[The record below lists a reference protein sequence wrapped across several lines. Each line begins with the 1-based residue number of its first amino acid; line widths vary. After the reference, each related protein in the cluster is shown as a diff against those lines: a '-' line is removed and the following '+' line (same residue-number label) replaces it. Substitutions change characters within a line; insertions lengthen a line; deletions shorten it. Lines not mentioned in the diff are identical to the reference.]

1 MNLPLRKESRLKMY
15 SASINSTFSSDENGK
30 IELELLYKDSDGKDI
45 GAYSTGQD
53 LSDVLEDIADQLE
66 EALAETNQEDQL
78 TVMTKKIDDL
88 TAQVQSLTARN
99 ADLENKLKNYEKEDH
114 SPVTNDDDYK
124 INFSDKRYSEL
135 LDKINS
141 LKNKNI
147 WGDDFAPLFK
157 HVIA

>member
-1 MNLPLRKESRLKMY
+1 MY

-66 EALAETNQEDQL
+66 EAFAEADQEDDL

-88 TAQVQSLTARN
+88 TAQIQNLTARN
-99 ADLENKLKNYEKEDH
+99 TDLENRLKKYEKEDVYCT
-114 SPVTNDDDYK
+114 SATNDDDYK
-124 INFSDKRYSEL
+124 VNFSDKRYSEL

-141 LKNKNI
+141 FKSV
-147 WGDDFAPLFK
+147 WGDDLAPLFK

>member
-141 LKNKNI
+141 LKSKNV
-147 WGDDFAPLFK
+147 WGDDFAPFFK